1 MFLALRELR
10 FNWVRFGLMGAVI
23 ALITVLM
30 VMLSGLSVGLVRHG
44 VSGLQKLP
52 VTAMA
57 FEEGVQHDSAYSRSV
72 VEASAVEQ
80 WRDQPGVEDVAPY
93 GNALV
98 NGKTD
103 SGVQVDLA
111 TFGIEPDSFL
121 APEIGEGTGLSAGP
135 GGAGEVVVSR
145 TLLDEGVVVGDVIT
159 LERIGTRLTVVG
171 TTTGQDTFGHVNVGY
186 VQLPTWQRIRAGVGE
201 DDPMPGRTAHEITAV
216 AVKAADGEDL
226 DLAAGDAAA
235 GTETL
240 TLEESFGASPGY
252 SAETL
257 TLSMIQGFLYA
268 ISALVAGA
276 FFAVW
281 AIQRRQ
287 EVAVLRALG
296 ASPGWVLRDALVQAA
311 LLLVAAVAVG
321 AAAGVALGAVMTG
334 SGVPFALSAPDVSL
348 AALGLIL
355 LGLVGAGVAV
365 ARIAAIDPATA
376 LGGNR

>member
-1 MFLALRELR
+1 M
-10 FNWVRFGLMGAVI
+10 
-23 ALITVLM
+23 
-30 VMLSGLSVGLVRHG
+30 
-44 VSGLQKLP
+44 
-52 VTAMA
+52 
-57 FEEGVQHDSAYSRSV
+57 
-72 VEASAVEQ
+72 
-80 WRDQPGVEDVAPY
+80 APY

-321 AAAGVALGAVMTG
+321 AAVGVALGAVMTG